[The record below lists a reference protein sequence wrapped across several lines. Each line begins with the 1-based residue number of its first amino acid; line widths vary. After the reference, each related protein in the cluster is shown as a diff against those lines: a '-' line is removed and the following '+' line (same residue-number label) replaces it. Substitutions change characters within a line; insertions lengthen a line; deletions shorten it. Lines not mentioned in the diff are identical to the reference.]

1 MQDQAQI
8 YTTHSAFE
16 VVNCKS
22 TAIERQGDCGAVTAA
37 SEHIS
42 AASSESAAELVAN
55 KSTSNT
61 APADDSDEDDL
72 QGHREGSCK
81 LN

>member
-8 YTTHSAFE
+8 CTTHSAFE
-16 VVNCKS
+16 VFNCKS

-42 AASSESAAELVAN
+42 AAALENTAELVTS

-61 APADDSDEDDL
+61 APADDSEEEDL
-72 QGHREGSCK
+72 QGHREGSYRFD
-81 LN
+81 